1 MCPLHPGQR
10 LSGFRNKQKLL
21 FDVISSVYVKPT
33 VMRDFIDA
41 GIIKT
46 IDSLAW
52 GTLEI
57 LYPNHKRHL
66 N

>member
-1 MCPLHPGQR
+1 
-10 LSGFRNKQKLL
+10 
-21 FDVISSVYVKPT
+21 
-33 VMRDFIDA
+33 MRDFIDA

-52 GTLEI
+52 GTVEI

-66 N
+66 NQNLCKKAFELKFSGKKVYYAFFQYYW